1 MPRHGTVVGFTNKRI
16 YVVHGDRNN
25 EILKDSRDVV
35 LNYYFLNK

>member
-1 MPRHGTVVGFTNKRI
+1 MIFKITNKRI
-16 YVVHGDRNN
+16 YVAHGDRNI